1 MEKITNDTD
10 YNKVMADIEA
20 LMAKGSQ
27 NVSKEELEDIRKMAL
42 LARDYEQKK
51 YKLSDY

>member
-1 MEKITNDTD
+1 MEKINNDTD

-27 NVSKEELEDIRKMAL
+27 NVSKEELEEISKMAL
-42 LARDYEQKK
+42 LAQGYEQGK
-51 YKLSDY
+51 YVFDI